1 MKKRSVATLLMVFVL
16 MITGCGNS
24 NGADEHNGVDSQI
37 ADNTDQT
44 NTGENGT
51 VSAEEAENI
60 LREYLISVN
69 ILKSDYVLESFDPVL
84 GEFENGQ
91 IFRFEMRFKEDI
103 DEVGGRLIGNYA
115 ITTDGER
122 IFWYNPAD
130 DEWVEQIIEN
140 TIDAE
145 DEPSWAKG
153 TQIDGTLFQNLNLDG
168 VGDSD
173 DEAYV
178 SIYQF
183 GDYEEKVTVIS
194 IHLGT
199 GETMARVFPVYGDYS
214 LQTGRLFSEEQDDIV
229 LQICDLTS
237 NYGAA
242 TVFVVSVSPAGVD
255 PIPSIGTPLNTME
268 SIMLADGNVFDTSI
282 FPNLVTD
289 GTKVVDIEG
298 MPRQGVLIYSVGEE
312 GEYQGLPR
320 IFYWTDNGWTVLPEV
335 LMSMLE
341 KWKGGCNDQTTINK
355 HLKLFA

>member
-1 MKKRSVATLLMVFVL
+1 MKKKLVTILLMVFVL

-24 NGADEHNGVDSQI
+24 NREEEITGVDSHMT
-37 ADNTDQT
+37 ANTEQT
-44 NTGENGT
+44 DTEG
-51 VSAEEAENI
+51 
-60 LREYLISVN
+60 VN
-69 ILKSDYVLESFDPVL
+69 I
-84 GEFENGQ
+84 ENA
-91 IFRFEMRFKEDI
+91 I
-103 DEVGGRLIGNYA
+103 DTKNEPFWAMGTSL
-115 ITTDGER
+115 DGE
-122 IFWYNPAD
+122 
-130 DEWVEQIIEN
+130 
-140 TIDAE
+140 
-145 DEPSWAKG
+145 
-153 TQIDGTLFQNLNLDG
+153 LFQNLNLDG

-199 GETMARVFPVYGDYS
+199 GETMAQVFPVYGDYS

-289 GTKVVDIEG
+289 GAKVVDIEG

-320 IFYWTDNGWTVLPEV
+320 IFYWTDNGWTILSEEMPDISVASLWDKESVTKLSLEDVAVIADFVGSGNWMEGTSDCMDDCIIFMDGEEIHYHSDCGTFNDTVNEKRRHLTEKQQAEV
-335 LMSMLE
+335 NAILE
-341 KWKGGCNDQTTINK
+341 KYIALGMDDIKE
-355 HLKLFA
+355 